1 MSHLGKKMKEDLIL
15 GGLSN
20 KTQSAYLREVKKLKE
35 FYQKTPD
42 LITEEELRKYFLYL
56 SQELK
61 VSESLFTQALC
72 GIKFFY
78 TKTLKRNWKTFEIV
92 KHKKQKRLPL
102 ILSKEEI
109 KKMFAASAI
118 PNLKHRAIL
127 TVIYSAGLRI
137 GEARMLKVADI
148 DSKRMLIKINQGKG
162 NKDRYTILAR
172 QTLMLLR
179 QYYRAYQPQDWLF
192 PGVPST
198 NPISDRTIGLVFKK
212 ACEKSGIKK
221 AVTPHSLRHSF
232 ATHLME
238 SGVNLRYIQNLL
250 GHQSPETTAI
260 YTHVSH
266 HHISKIISPIDT
278 FTLDIN
284 GGKGGTN

>member
-1 MSHLGKKMKEDLIL
+1 
-15 GGLSN
+15 
-20 KTQSAYLREVKKLKE
+20 
-35 FYQKTPD
+35 
-42 LITEEELRKYFLYL
+42 
-56 SQELK
+56 
-61 VSESLFTQALC
+61 
-72 GIKFFY
+72 
-78 TKTLKRNWKTFEIV
+78 
-92 KHKKQKRLPL
+92 
-102 ILSKEEI
+102 
-109 KKMFAASAI
+109 MFAASAI